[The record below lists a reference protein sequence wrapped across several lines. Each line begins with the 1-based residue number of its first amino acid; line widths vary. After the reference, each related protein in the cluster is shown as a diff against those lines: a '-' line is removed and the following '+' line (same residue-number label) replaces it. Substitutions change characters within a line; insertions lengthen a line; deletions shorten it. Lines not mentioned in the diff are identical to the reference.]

1 MGHTVIILSLL
12 VTLGCLF
19 HVTSSF
25 VVSPVTLTSQKVT
38 SWSRIFSWDDFADLE
53 DEDLQETY
61 ASENDSQEYK
71 KEVGSNFEA
80 PDVDW
85 DGEPLF
91 VEAGEVLPLD
101 EDTIQGLLQACR
113 QEIATLFGYSAENR
127 GVGITGGVDF
137 VELDGPIVVLSLK
150 GRFWH
155 ERTTVL
161 SRVAN
166 YLQQRCP
173 EIIDVT
179 VVDEWQLSDEA
190 NYSE

>member
-1 MGHTVIILSLL
+1 MGYSIILCFL
-12 VTLGCLF
+12 VALGCLF

-25 VVSPVTLTSQKVT
+25 VISPVTLSSHKV
-38 SWSRIFSWDDFADLE
+38 SSSSRLFSWDDFADLE
-53 DEDLQETY
+53 DDDLLQETY

-91 VEAGEVLPLD
+91 VEAGSVLPLD
-101 EDTIQGLLQACR
+101 EETVQGLLQACR
-113 QEIATLFGYSAENR
+113 QEVATLFGYSAENR

-137 VELDGPIVVLSLK
+137 VELDGPIVVISLK

-179 VVDEWQLSDEA
+179 VVDEWQLSEEA